1 MTTIAAV
8 QGTGWAVVGF
18 DSRVSDDSRIYQL
31 PKNQG
36 KVVKNGRYLLG
47 AAGDMR
53 AINLLSDVL
62 VPPPPPPAM
71 EGRELDKFI
80 SSKFIP
86 ALKSCFDE
94 AQYGDKGEHESSIL
108 AVVNGVIYDI
118 GSNYDWARDAYG
130 LYAIGTGSQYALGA
144 LNSMAEGKNRTL
156 VGARQM
162 LKTSVGIAC
171 RLDSSSAEP
180 INLLTQKSDE

>member
-8 QGTGWAVVGF
+8 QGKGWAAVGF

-31 PKNQG
+31 PKDQG

-62 VPPPPPPAM
+62 APPAPPAHA
-71 EGRELDKFI
+71 EGRDLDKFI
-80 SSKFIP
+80 STKFIP
-86 ALKSCFDE
+86 VLKKCFDD
-94 AQYGDKGEHESSIL
+94 AQYGEKGEHESAIL
-108 AVVNGVIYDI
+108 IVVNGVIYDI
-118 GSNYDWARDAYG
+118 GSNYDWCRDAHG
-130 LYAIGTGSQYALGA
+130 LYAVGTGSQYALGA
-144 LNSMAEGKNRTL
+144 LNSLSEGKNRTMNS
-156 VGARQM
+156 AKQM
-162 LKTSVGIAC
+162 LKTAVGIAC

-180 INLLTQKSDE
+180 VNLLTQKFGE